1 MAFHG
6 TNNLA
11 NNASLD
17 PQWGYVRQN
26 LDGLWGNNA
35 AISGDEIARVVN
47 KVDTRQLITES
58 DFRGS
63 PFFVETYDY
72 VEQIDPRIDFERE
85 AITFYTDQPGR
96 WDGDTIADA
105 RRAVDRAAYGSGD
118 DRYTNV
124 FTGWQPQNF
133 YPNGEGSRPPIR
145 SGSSAERALLDADG
159 VFVECPNDVCNGV
172 VYEDGFFRAMRTA
185 RATDQKFIW
194 LASRP
199 PGSPQSGWL
208 REFQTMYN
216 RVSAEGLWR
225 PGDIIVVIA
234 YGGQYPIVPE
244 IDGNG
249 NAADTTT
256 GLLYWALKQ

>member
-6 TNNLA
+6 TNSIA
-11 NNASLD
+11 NNGYLD
-17 PQWGYVRQN
+17 SQWQYVQQN

-35 AISGDEIARVVN
+35 AISAGEIARLTN

-63 PFFVETYDY
+63 SFFVETYNY
-72 VEQIDPRIDFERE
+72 VEDVDPRIDFERE
-85 AITFYTDQPGR
+85 AITFYTDQPNR
-96 WDGDTIADA
+96 WDGKTIADA
-105 RRAVDRAAYGSGD
+105 RRAVDRAAYGPGD

-133 YPNGEGSRPPIR
+133 YPNGQGSRPPIR
-145 SGSSAERALLDADG
+145 SGSSAERALLEADG

-185 RATDQKFIW
+185 RATGQKFVW

-199 PGSPQSGWL
+199 PNSPQSGWL

-234 YGGQYPIVPE
+234 YNGQYPITPE

-256 GLLYWALKQ
+256 GLMYWALKQ